1 MSYDSDEKSVS
12 DSAPVELYEFVLPT
26 QTIRLTSGPVA
37 ITFAAQ
43 VYTPAAL
50 ARTSVPVATQTSST
64 EVNVD
69 LALTSALTQAI
80 ITGIIPSKI
89 TVTIR
94 RYQTLSAASI
104 ILWTGYV
111 ADVAINGDAASLRI
125 ASLYAELLDTQ
136 ISTAVL
142 QRTCNHVLYDARC
155 TVARGAGQA
164 TTISSTT
171 NGGRTLVV
179 STVGGAI
186 DQFYQHGELLHPITG
201 ERRTVLAQVGT
212 TVTIIAPFPS
222 GITNAYTLF
231 AGCNHGIEACKTK
244 FANFQNFGGHPLI
257 SLVNIFKTRVN

>member
-37 ITFAAQ
+37 ITYAAQ

-69 LALTSALTQAI
+69 LSLTSALTQAI

-94 RYQTLSAASI
+94 RHQTLSAAAI

-111 ADVAINGDAASLRI
+111 ADATINGDSVSLRI
-125 ASLYAELLDTQ
+125 ASLYAELLETQ

-142 QRTCNHVLYDARC
+142 QRTCNNVLYDAHC
-155 TVARGAGQA
+155 TVARGAGVA

-186 DQFYQHGELLHPITG
+186 DSFYRHGELLHPITG
-201 ERRTVLAQVGT
+201 ERRTILAQIGT
-212 TVTIIAPFPS
+212 TVTIIAPFPG

-231 AGCNHGIEACKTK
+231 AGCDHSVDTCKTK
-244 FANFQNFGGHPLI
+244 FANVVNFRGHPL
-257 SLVNIFKTRVN
+257 LPENNIFKTRIN

>member
-1 MSYDSDEKSVS
+1 MSYDSDEKSIS

-37 ITFAAQ
+37 ITYAAQ

-50 ARTSVPVATQTSST
+50 ARTSVPVATQTSSA

-69 LALTSALTQAI
+69 LSLTSTLTQAI
-80 ITGIIPSKI
+80 IAGIIPSKI

-94 RYQTLSAASI
+94 RYQALSTVAVI
-104 ILWTGYV
+104 IWTGYV
-111 ADVAINGDAASLRI
+111 ADVRIKGGAASLRI
-125 ASLYAELLDTQ
+125 ASLYAELLETQ

-155 TVARGAGQA
+155 TVARGAGVA
-164 TTISSTT
+164 TTISSTS

-186 DQFYQHGELLHPITG
+186 DSFYRHGEMLHPITG
-201 ERRTVLAQVGT
+201 ERRTVLEQVGT
-212 TVTIIAPFPS
+212 TLTIVAPFPT
-222 GITNAYTLF
+222 GIANAYTLF
-231 AGCNHGIEACKTK
+231 AGCDHSVDTCKIK
-244 FANFQNFGGHPLI
+244 FANVVNFGGHPL
-257 SLVNIFKTRVN
+257 LPVANVFKTRVN

>member
-1 MSYDSDEKSVS
+1 MSYDSDEKSIS

-69 LALTSALTQAI
+69 LSLTSALTQAI
-80 ITGIIPSKI
+80 VTGIIPSKI

-94 RYQTLSAASI
+94 RYQSVSAAAI

-111 ADVAINGDAASLRI
+111 ADVRIKGGAATLRI
-125 ASLYAELLDTQ
+125 ASLYAELLETQ
-136 ISTAVL
+136 ISKAVL

-155 TVARGAGQA
+155 TVARGAGVA

-171 NGGRTLVV
+171 NAGRTLVV
-179 STVGGAI
+179 STVSGAI
-186 DQFYQHGELLHPITG
+186 DSFYRHGEILHPITG
-201 ERRTVLAQVGT
+201 ERRTVLEQVGT
-212 TVTIIAPFPS
+212 TVNIISPFPS

-231 AGCNHGIEACKTK
+231 AGCDHRVDTCKVK
-244 FANFQNFGGHPLI
+244 FANMINFGGHPILPV
-257 SLVNIFKTRVN
+257 SNVFKTRVN